1 MLEVTSAAFPADG
14 AIPSKYTC
22 DGEGISPPLAWA
34 GVPDNARSL
43 AILVDDPDS
52 EGHPFLHWLVSDLP
66 PELHNLD
73 EGAAVPHEAQ
83 VAESDAGNMSYY
95 GPCPVN
101 GNHHYH
107 FHVYALDTVLG
118 HQPESRDEFLSSI
131 EGHILDEGEL
141 IGTYQRVSA

>member
-34 GVPDNARSL
+34 GVPDDARSL

-52 EGHPFLHWLVSDLP
+52 EGRPFLHWLVSDLP

-95 GPCPVN
+95 GPCPVT

-141 IGTYQRVSA
+141 IGTYQRA